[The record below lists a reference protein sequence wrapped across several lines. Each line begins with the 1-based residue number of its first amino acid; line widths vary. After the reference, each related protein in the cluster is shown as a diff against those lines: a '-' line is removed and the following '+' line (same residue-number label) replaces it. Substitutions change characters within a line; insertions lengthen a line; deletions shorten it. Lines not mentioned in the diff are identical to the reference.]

1 MYHEKCISIEMIN
14 ECSLVC
20 SCPTDFKPTHHRN
33 LGKRVSTEVVAHM
46 YFMVIYPVTN
56 R

>member
-14 ECSLVC
+14 DCSLVC

-33 LGKRVSTEVVAHM
+33 LSKRVLYRGDSM
-46 YFMVIYPVTN
+46 YAFYGELSYYK
-56 R
+56 

>member
-1 MYHEKCISIEMIN
+1 MIQLGEILFLDKQYQEKCISIGMIN

-20 SCPTDFKPTHHRN
+20 SCPTDFKPTHHKN
-33 LGKRVSTEVVAHM
+33 LGKRVL
-46 YFMVIYPVTN
+46 Y